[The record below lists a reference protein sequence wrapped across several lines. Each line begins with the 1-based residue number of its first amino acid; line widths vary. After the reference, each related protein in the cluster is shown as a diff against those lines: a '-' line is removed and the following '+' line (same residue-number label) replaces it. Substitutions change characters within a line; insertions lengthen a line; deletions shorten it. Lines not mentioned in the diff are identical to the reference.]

1 MSRRIHLCG
10 ELRLEADGTVV
21 EGRAFPGRQA
31 RLVFSYLVI
40 NRGRPVTRDE
50 LAGVLWSGTPP
61 AGWER
66 KVSVII
72 SRLRAVVGGLPTGAP
87 VLTTVLGCYQL
98 RPAPDTVVDGE
109 EAEAEVEA
117 AEASLREGDVPAAA
131 PHAQRAAALGRQPF
145 LAGDDSAWVVHVRD
159 ARRRL
164 VVRALDVGVEAAMA
178 MGDPARAVA
187 LAEEAVAVEPHREA
201 GHEKL
206 VEVLSRTGDRVRAM
220 QAQQRL
226 SRLLAEELGIAP
238 AHDTDTVSGGPPPP
252 RAREQPSTHLPPPP
266 LAAGHVGAVFV
277 GRRVEITMLH
287 DALHEVGRGGPGV
300 VLVHGEA
307 GIGKTALAIHFGL
320 EAHRDGA
327 DLLAGRCDR
336 ETPAPYRS
344 FVEALRHAVTAL
356 PVDELRA
363 CVGRDGPQL
372 VRLLPGL
379 ADRMALVPEPVAD
392 PDTER
397 YRLFEAVAGLLRR
410 LTRDRTLVMVLEDV
424 QWAQP
429 GTLQLIR
436 HLARLDRPL
445 SLLVVATY
453 RTDVPPSRQVAELLS
468 DLRRD
473 DLAVEITMGGLL
485 PEEVR
490 SLIGSSVSDRDLSL
504 RIAQV
509 TAGNPLFVREF
520 ARHLQATGG
529 TGLVVPQSVREVIGW
544 RLESLSRAAVET
556 LTLAAVV
563 GREFDL
569 EVLSTVGHRSDDAVL
584 ADLEEAGRAGIVAE
598 VPGAVDRWSFSHA
611 VVREA
616 LYAEISA
623 SRRTRLHRAIGEALV
638 ELVEDPTARLGEI
651 ARHLHAAETAADRLR
666 ALAYARQ
673 AGDQSMAEMA
683 FETAAEQYELAV
695 SCLREEPGAVDTP
708 LRCQLLLSLADAR
721 RRTGDPRTGSTYLM
735 VITRARRSEPGC
747 GADCFARAAI
757 GAAAALRW
765 TAEVDMPG
773 VELLEEALHRLGPED
788 GPLRAEVLGRL
799 AGKLYHLPETAERRD
814 ALSTEAVAMARRLGD
829 PVVLA
834 TCLDARNYAVWGPGG
849 ATERLAVGSE
859 IVGLAE
865 RAGDRE
871 LALRGHAW
879 CAIAMLETGDPG
891 GLEAALTA
899 YESTEAPLR
908 VPHHRWYALSRR
920 AMRLLLAGDLDG
932 GELLARRA
940 TEVGWHGHHL
950 DVENVLAI
958 QLVMVWRERPDAG
971 AVQYLGEGCRVR
983 DSLVDADSMRAL
995 AWHAM
1000 RAHVALELGDL
1011 ETVRAEVGHLV
1022 GRGLERL
1029 ERGHGWIGTLAFLA
1043 PALARVGDPGEVA
1056 AAYRLLLP
1064 HAGSN
1069 AQASGA
1075 AAYLGSV
1082 SHHLGV
1088 LATRLERRADAER
1101 HFAAAAAMHERM
1113 AAAPSL
1119 ARTHLEWATMLA
1131 AGRRPQDLARARD
1144 LARAATA
1151 LARSLGLR
1159 SVDGRAAA
1167 LLERLT
1173 PG

>member
-1 MSRRIHLCG
+1 V
-10 ELRLEADGTVV
+10 GT
-21 EGRAFPGRQA
+21 
-31 RLVFSYLVI
+31 
-40 NRGRPVTRDE
+40 
-50 LAGVLWSGTPP
+50 
-61 AGWER
+61 
-66 KVSVII
+66 
-72 SRLRAVVGGLPTGAP
+72 
-87 VLTTVLGCYQL
+87 
-98 RPAPDTVVDGE
+98 
-109 EAEAEVEA
+109 
-117 AEASLREGDVPAAA
+117 
-131 PHAQRAAALGRQPF
+131 
-145 LAGDDSAWVVHVRD
+145 
-159 ARRRL
+159 
-164 VVRALDVGVEAAMA
+164 
-178 MGDPARAVA
+178 
-187 LAEEAVAVEPHREA
+187 
-201 GHEKL
+201 
-206 VEVLSRTGDRVRAM
+206 
-220 QAQQRL
+220 
-226 SRLLAEELGIAP
+226 
-238 AHDTDTVSGGPPPP
+238 
-252 RAREQPSTHLPPPP
+252 
-266 LAAGHVGAVFV
+266 
-277 GRRVEITMLH
+277 
-287 DALHEVGRGGPGV
+287 GGPGV
-300 VLVHGEA
+300 VLIHGEA
-307 GIGKTALAIHFGL
+307 GIGKTALALHFGL
-320 EAHRDGA
+320 EAHGDGA
-327 DLLAGRCDR
+327 NLLAGRCDR

-356 PVDELRA
+356 PFDELRD

-379 ADRMALVPEPVAD
+379 ADRIALVPEPVAD

-397 YRLFEAVAGLLRR
+397 YRLFEAVAGMLRR
-410 LTRDRTLVMVLEDV
+410 LTRSRTLVMVLEDV

-436 HLARLDRPL
+436 HLARHDRPL
-445 SLLVVATY
+445 ALLVVATH
-453 RTDVPPSRQVAELLS
+453 RTDVPPSRRVAELLS

-473 DLAVEITMGGLL
+473 DLAVEIAMGGLL
-485 PEEVR
+485 REEVL
-490 SLIGSSVSDRDLSL
+490 SLLASSVSDQDLSL

-520 ARHLQATGG
+520 ARHLHATGG
-529 TGLVVPQSVREVIGW
+529 TGLVVPRSVREVIGW
-544 RLESLSRAAVET
+544 RLESLSRAAMDT

-569 EVLSTVGHRSDDAVL
+569 VVLSRVGRRSDDAVL
-584 ADLEEAGRAGIVAE
+584 ADLEEAGRAGIVTE

-623 SRRTRLHRAIGEALV
+623 SRRTRLHRAIGEALI
-638 ELVEDPTARLGEI
+638 ELVEDPTPRLGEI
-651 ARHLHAAETAADRLR
+651 ARHLHSAETAADRTR
-666 ALAYARQ
+666 ALAYARR
-673 AGDQSMAEMA
+673 AGDQAMAEMA

-695 SCLREEPGAVDTP
+695 SCLHEPPDAEDTP

-721 RRTGDPRTGSTYLM
+721 RRTGDPRTGGTYLM
-735 VITRARRSEPGC
+735 VVARARGPEPGC

-773 VELLEEALHRLGPED
+773 IALLEEALRRLGPED
-788 GPLRAEVLGRL
+788 GPRRAEVLARL
-799 AGKLYHLPETAERRD
+799 AGKLYHLPDTVERRD
-814 ALSTEAVAMARRLGD
+814 ALSTEAVAMAARLGD

-849 ATERLAVGSE
+849 AAERLAVGSE
-859 IVGLAE
+859 IVRLAE
-865 RAGDRE
+865 QDGDPE

-879 CAIAMLETGDPG
+879 CAIAMLETGDPA
-891 GLEAALTA
+891 GLEAALSA
-899 YESTEAPLR
+899 YESTEAALR

-932 GELLARRA
+932 GERLARQA
-940 TEVGWHGHHL
+940 TEVGWQGHHL

-958 QLVMVWRERPDAG
+958 QLVMGWRERPDAG

-983 DSLVDADSMRAL
+983 DSLVDVDSMRAL

-1000 RAHVALELGDL
+1000 RAHVAVELGDL
-1011 ETVRAEVGHLV
+1011 ETARAEVGHLV

-1043 PALARVGDPGEVA
+1043 PALARVGDPGDVA

-1064 HAGSN
+1064 HAASN

-1075 AAYLGSV
+1075 VAYLGSV

-1088 LATRLERRADAER
+1088 LAARLERRADAER

-1131 AGRRPQDLARARD
+1131 AGRRPQDRSRACD
-1144 LARAATA
+1144 LALAATA

-1159 SVDGRAAA
+1159 SVEGRAAE

-1173 PG
+1173 AG